1 MARSGAQTPDR
12 ASTFRQETTMSD
24 NYNRLFPQHLSRP
37 FQVLFWETDDLAIVF
52 LCMTIALVFGG
63 VTWFLLILGPAAFGM
78 LKRNRPRGFLRH
90 LLYECGLLRYKG
102 YPSSFV
108 KNFRE

>member
-1 MARSGAQTPDR
+1 
-12 ASTFRQETTMSD
+12 MSH
-24 NYNRLFPQHLSRP
+24 NGNRLFPQHLSRP

-52 LCMTIALVFGG
+52 LCMTLALVFGG
-63 VTWFLLILGPAAFGM
+63 LTWFLLIVGPVAFGM
-78 LKRNRPRGFLRH
+78 LKRNRPRAFLRH

-108 KNFRE
+108 KIFRE

>member
-1 MARSGAQTPDR
+1 
-12 ASTFRQETTMSD
+12 MSEE
-24 NYNRLFPQHLSRP
+24 YSRKFPQHLSRP

-52 LCMTIALVFGG
+52 LCMTIALVIGG
-63 VTWFLLILGPAAFGM
+63 LTWFLLIIGPLAFSA

-90 LLYECGLLRYKG
+90 LLYLSGLLRYKG
-102 YPSSFV
+102 YPSAFV